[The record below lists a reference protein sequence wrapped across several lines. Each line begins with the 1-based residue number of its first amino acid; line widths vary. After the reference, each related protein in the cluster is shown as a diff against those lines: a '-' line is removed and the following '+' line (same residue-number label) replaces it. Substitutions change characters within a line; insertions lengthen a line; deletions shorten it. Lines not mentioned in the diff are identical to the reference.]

1 MLRSIVRDAWT
12 WIAVAFGVL
21 SIASVWCVIGG
32 MFSFMATDIY
42 NKAFP
47 PDPEFKFGQKVEVIA
62 GIHEGK
68 VGMIE
73 DGDDRSRG
81 FYRGWTYYVDFGR
94 GVGSQHVPDYHLKA
108 KD

>member
-1 MLRSIVRDAWT
+1 MLRSIVRDAWA
-12 WIAVAFGVL
+12 WIAVAFGL
-21 SIASVWCVIGG
+21 SFIAFAWCVIGG
-32 MFSFMATDIY
+32 AFSFMATDMF

-47 PDPEFKFGQKVEVIA
+47 PDAEFKFGQKVEVIA

-68 VGMIE
+68 VGTIE

-94 GVGSQHVPDYHLKA
+94 EFSGQHIPDYHLKA